1 MQRLV
6 SVFASSFST
15 VEIAEYSQVL
25 AAAPE
30 ISTQADGSQLAQW
43 RTATVMGQE
52 TLKQIKPEADIFMFA
67 DQGMLQLACFDM
79 DSTLI
84 QAEVIDE
91 LAAELGIKDQVA
103 AITER
108 AMRGELDFKASFRE
122 RLALLN
128 GLSSDTLD
136 GIFNRIQI
144 MPGADTLMA
153 TLRSK
158 GVKTV
163 ILSGGFEL
171 FATRL
176 AAKLGIDEV
185 YSNVLDIV
193 DGKLTGLA
201 VEPIVDAEFKAQ
213 QLTKMAEEMDLASS
227 QVLAV
232 GDGANDLPMLAAA
245 GIGIAFKAKPKVQ
258 ELAPLTLNYGGLD
271 GIAKAL
277 YGSV

>member
-15 VEIAEYSQVL
+15 MELAEFSQVFV
-25 AAAPE
+25 AAPE
-30 ISTQADGSQLAQW
+30 VSTQADGSQLAQW
-43 RTATVMGQE
+43 KTNTVMGQD

-67 DQGMLQLACFDM
+67 SQELLKLACFDM

-103 AITER
+103 TITER

-128 GLSSDTLD
+128 GLSADKLD

-144 MPGADTLMA
+144 MPGAELLIEK
-153 TLRSK
+153 LRAE

-171 FATRL
+171 FAARL

-193 DGKLTGLA
+193 DGKLTGTA
-201 VEPIVDAEFKAQ
+201 IEPIVDAEFKAR
-213 QLTKMAEEMDLASS
+213 QLVKMATELDLASS

-245 GIGIAFKAKPKVQ
+245 GIGIAYKAKPKVQ

-277 YGSV
+277 YGDV